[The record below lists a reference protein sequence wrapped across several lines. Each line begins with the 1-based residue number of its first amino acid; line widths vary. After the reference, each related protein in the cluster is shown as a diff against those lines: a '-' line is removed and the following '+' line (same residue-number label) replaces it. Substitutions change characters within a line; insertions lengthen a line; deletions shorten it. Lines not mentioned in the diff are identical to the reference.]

1 MKRIVINESHIRQLV
16 KETLENLILGEDDI
30 DNDFSTLQ
38 NLTLEN
44 VFNIL
49 SNSEDAW
56 VNDYELNEFDAT
68 INIIGE
74 FKRNENDED
83 ITSYYITAYADIDG
97 YNEKFDEIDFVIK
110 SFDFEIDENNSN
122 IHNFILPN
130 ENLEKRFIRSL
141 VNGCGSEI
149 CKIFSGRGNVERYV
163 EKYPPYGSPDYD
175 RSDEIYDTWKDDQ
188 RQNYK

>member
-1 MKRIVINESHIRQLV
+1 MNKIVLNETHIRQLV
-16 KETLENLILGEDDI
+16 RETLENLILGEDDM
-30 DNDFSTLQ
+30 DNDISTPQ
-38 NLTLEN
+38 DLTLEN

-56 VNDYELNEFDAT
+56 VDDYELNEFDAT

-74 FKRNENDED
+74 FKRNENDEYV
-83 ITSYYITAYADIDG
+83 TNYYIIAYADIDG
-97 YNEKFDEIDFVIK
+97 YNEKTDEIDFVIK
-110 SFDFEIDENNSN
+110 SFDFKIDENNSN

-130 ENLEKRFIRSL
+130 ENLEIRFIRSL

-149 CKIFSGRGNVERYV
+149 CNIFRGRGNVEWYV

-175 RSDEIYDTWKDDQ
+175 RSDEIYDMWKDDQ